1 MVSFSPFETATVA
14 PPVRRQT
21 CQKSCRAALAARR
34 TFDDT
39 GTPTF
44 ADLPMSVLRLAVSA
58 ALACALLPT
67 ASAFA
72 AQPAL
77 PQLEAYTTDEAWLR
91 PVAPQQVADHTWRI
105 GTEGINAL
113 LVKTDAGAVLIDG
126 GMPQTADMLLAHM
139 RELGVQPA
147 DLKLILHGH
156 AHGDHAGPL
165 AAVRRATG
173 ATLVS
178 NAESALLL
186 AAGGSHDIHFGDQ
199 ILYPPVHADRIVHD
213 GEAVELGGLRFTV
226 HFIPGHT
233 PGSMAWTWT
242 DTRDGQSLH
251 VAYVDSLSAPGYR
264 LVNNPRIPRLVD
276 DYRRSFDVVRALP
289 CDLLLV
295 PHVAAGLREGDGA
308 PLSCREY
315 ADDAERALDAQLAK
329 QRGEAR

>member
-1 MVSFSPFETATVA
+1 MTT
-14 PPVRRQT
+14 
-21 CQKSCRAALAARR
+21 
-34 TFDDT
+34 
-39 GTPTF
+39 
-44 ADLPMSVLRLAVSA
+44 LRLATFA
-58 ALACALLPT
+58 ALACSLLPA
-67 ASAFA
+67 ASAA
-72 AQPAL
+72 AAEPVL
-77 PQLEAYTTDEAWLR
+77 PQLEAYTTDEAWLQ

-105 GTEGINAL
+105 GTQGINAL
-113 LVKTDAGAVLIDG
+113 LVKTNAGAVLIDG
-126 GMPQTADMLLAHM
+126 GMPQAAGMLLAHM
-139 RELGVQPA
+139 RTLGVQPG

-213 GEAVELGGLRFTV
+213 GETVELGGLRFTV
-226 HFIPGHT
+226 HFMPGHT

-242 DTRDGQSLH
+242 DTRDGRPLR

-264 LVNNPRIPRLVD
+264 LADNPRIPHLVD
-276 DYRRSFDVVRALP
+276 DFRRSFDVVRALP

-295 PHVAAGLREGDGA
+295 PHVDAGRHDGSEA
-308 PLSCREY
+308 PLTCRDY
-315 ADDAERALDAQLAK
+315 ADAAEHAFDAQLA
-329 QRGEAR
+329 QQQGAR

>member
-1 MVSFSPFETATVA
+1 MT
-14 PPVRRQT
+14 PPCSAVLAACT
-21 CQKSCRAALAARR
+21 LALAGA
-34 TFDDT
+34 
-39 GTPTF
+39 
-44 ADLPMSVLRLAVSA
+44 ASA
-58 ALACALLPT
+58 AE
-67 ASAFA
+67 
-72 AQPAL
+72 PAL
-77 PQLEAYTTDEAWLR
+77 PQLEAYTVRESWR
-91 PVAPQQVADHTWRI
+91 QPVAPQQVADHTWRI

-126 GMPQTADMLLAHM
+126 GMPQAADMLLANM
-139 RELGVQPA
+139 PKLGVQPT
-147 DLKLILHGH
+147 DLKLILHSH

-165 AAVRRATG
+165 AAVKRATG

-186 AAGGSHDIHFGDQ
+186 AAGGSNDIHFGDE
-199 ILYPPVHADRIVHD
+199 ILYPPVQADRIVHD
-213 GEAVELGGLRFTV
+213 GETVELGGLRFTV

-264 LVNNPRIPRLVD
+264 LVDNPRIPHLVD

-295 PHVAAGLREGDGA
+295 PHVDAGIDEGDGS

-315 ADDAERALDAQLAK
+315 ADSSERAFDAQLAG
-329 QRGEAR
+329 QRGDAR

>member
-1 MVSFSPFETATVA
+1 MS
-14 PPVRRQT
+14 RL
-21 CQKSCRAALAARR
+21 RALI
-34 TFDDT
+34 
-39 GTPTF
+39 
-44 ADLPMSVLRLAVSA
+44 
-58 ALACALLPT
+58 LACALLP
-67 ASAFA
+67 AGA
-72 AQPAL
+72 ATPDTAL
-77 PQLEAYTTDEAWLR
+77 PQLQAYTVDAAWLQ

-105 GTEGINAL
+105 GTRGINAL
-113 LVKTDAGAVLIDG
+113 LVKTGAGAVLIDG
-126 GMPQTADMLLAHM
+126 GMPQADDMLLAHM
-139 RELGVQPA
+139 REFGVQPA

-186 AAGGSHDIHFGDQ
+186 AAGGSHDIHFGNQ

-242 DTRDGQSLH
+242 DTRDGQPLRI
-251 VAYVDSLSAPGYR
+251 AYVDSLSAPGYR
-264 LVNNPRIPRLVD
+264 LVDNPRLPRLVD

-295 PHVAAGLREGDGA
+295 PHVTAGLREGDGT

-315 ADDAERALDAQLAK
+315 ADNAERALDAQLAE
-329 QRGEAR
+329 QRGDAH